1 MAKHVVDSNQ
11 LLIEQFYKIMD
22 ECDLDWDRYDRVDDY
37 CRECGTEFKLMMDM
51 YILQM
56 PKIAMAILK
65 LLIFI

>member
-1 MAKHVVDSNQ
+1 M
-11 LLIEQFYKIMD
+11 IEQFYKIMD

-56 PKIAMAILK
+56 LKIAMAILK

>member
-51 YILQM
+51 YIL
-56 PKIAMAILK
+56 
-65 LLIFI
+65 

>member
-1 MAKHVVDSNQ
+1 MAKHVVDPNQ

-56 PKIAMAILK
+56 LKIAMAILK

>member
-1 MAKHVVDSNQ
+1 MAKHVVDPNQ

-22 ECDLDWDRYDRVDDY
+22 ECDLDWDHYDHVDDY

-56 PKIAMAILK
+56 LKIAMAILK

>member
-1 MAKHVVDSNQ
+1 MANMQQIQIK

-56 PKIAMAILK
+56 SKIAMAILK

>member
-1 MAKHVVDSNQ
+1 MAKHVVDPNQ
-11 LLIEQFYKIMD
+11 LLIDQFYKIMD

>member
-1 MAKHVVDSNQ
+1 MTKHVVDPNQ
-11 LLIEQFYKIMD
+11 LLIEQFYKIID

>member
-1 MAKHVVDSNQ
+1 MANMQQIQIK

-22 ECDLDWDRYDRVDDY
+22 ECDLDWERYDRVDDY

-56 PKIAMAILK
+56 SKIAMAILK

>member
-1 MAKHVVDSNQ
+1 MAKHVVDPNQ
-11 LLIEQFYKIMD
+11 LLIDQFYKIMD
-22 ECDLDWDRYDRVDDY
+22 ECDLDWERYDRVDDY

-65 LLIFI
+65 LLIFM

>member
-1 MAKHVVDSNQ
+1 MAKHVVDPNQ

>member
-56 PKIAMAILK
+56 PKIVMAILK

>member
-1 MAKHVVDSNQ
+1 MAKHVVDPNQ
-11 LLIEQFYKIMD
+11 LLIEQFYKIID

-56 PKIAMAILK
+56 SKIAMAILK
-65 LLIFI
+65 LLNFI

>member
-56 PKIAMAILK
+56 LKIAMAILK

>member
-1 MAKHVVDSNQ
+1 MAKHVVDPNQ

-56 PKIAMAILK
+56 PKIVMAILK

>member
-1 MAKHVVDSNQ
+1 MAKHVVDPNQ
-11 LLIEQFYKIMD
+11 LLIEQFYKIID